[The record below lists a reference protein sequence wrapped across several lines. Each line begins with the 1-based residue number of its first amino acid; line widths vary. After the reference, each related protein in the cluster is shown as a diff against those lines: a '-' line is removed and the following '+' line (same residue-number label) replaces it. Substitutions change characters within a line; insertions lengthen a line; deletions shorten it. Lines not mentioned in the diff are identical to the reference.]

1 MIYHAW
7 MFPYF
12 WWITSMKIIGIIF
25 ISRHVVER
33 CRRGVLPSKMDL
45 RSLSDW
51 SIYDP
56 RDVGHECDGV
66 TWFLLTSV
74 LPMNRPVASW
84 LPHRARPRIESP
96 GSHLF
101 SSAMQKRR
109 DTSIFLQ
116 RVSKGSCHLQ
126 RIRLANKNR
135 LAYQTFS
142 DGISFAYNDPIQIKE
157 KSLKNLWT
165 LRINI
170 KTEKLTKCLLDVF
183 PPVV

>member
-1 MIYHAW
+1 
-7 MFPYF
+7 
-12 WWITSMKIIGIIF
+12 MKIIGIIF

-101 SSAMQKRR
+101 SSPMQSGETHPSSCNEFPRGR
-109 DTSIFLQ
+109 AI
-116 RVSKGSCHLQ
+116 SKGSDLPTKTAW
-126 RIRLANKNR
+126 RIKPFRTVFHSL
-135 LAYQTFS
+135 TM
-142 DGISFAYNDPIQIKE
+142 IQSK
-157 KSLKNLWT
+157 
-165 LRINI
+165 
-170 KTEKLTKCLLDVF
+170 
-183 PPVV
+183 